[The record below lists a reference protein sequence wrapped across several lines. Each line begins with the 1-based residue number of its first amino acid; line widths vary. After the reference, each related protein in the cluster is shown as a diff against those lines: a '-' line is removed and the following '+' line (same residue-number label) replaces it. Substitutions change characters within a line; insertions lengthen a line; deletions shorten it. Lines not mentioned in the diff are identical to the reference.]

1 MRIGLA
7 RLLLSSPDVLLLDE
21 PTNHLDASARSW
33 LAGYVRDYAGTVV
46 TVSHD
51 RAFIDVAAES
61 IAEVDRGR
69 LELFKSVTYEKYLEQ
84 RKSRREQAAAAV
96 EAGEREA
103 ARLKDFINRMGAK
116 ASKARQAKDRQGK
129 LARIEQ
135 AIAAAKSTGALTA
148 ESRAPKLTLAPPPA
162 CGAEV
167 VALEDANLRH
177 KGGDQASNGICAIS
191 ALISISAMISALIS
205 ISTVISANS
214 QDILRG
220 VDLTIGRDM
229 RLVLRGP
236 NGTIY
241 SALFRDEDCSVRPFS
256 CGTFLIR
263 HTFLIWQVRA
273 SRRCCAPSLTAKRWR
288 AASEGLTSARRS
300 VSSRRWALTL
310 RYINPIHSVPIR
322 YVNPTHS
329 VPIRY
334 VNPTHSVPN
343 FISSL
348 NMAPCH
354 QDLAQDLPLDAIAYE
369 HVAAAAPAASDERC
383 RTVLGAL
390 GERLLIV

>member
-21 PTNHLDASARSW
+21 PTNHLDASARAW

-135 AIAAAKSTGALTA
+135 AIAAAKSTGALTT

-177 KGGDQASNGICAIS
+177 KGGDQASDERCAIS
-191 ALISISAMISALIS
+191 ALISISAM
-205 ISTVISANS
+205 ISANS

-236 NGTIY
+236 NGDIPRTTL
-241 SALFRDEDCSVRPFS
+241 SRGLRCATL
-256 CGTFLIR
+256 CG
-263 HTFLIWQVRA
+263 TFLIWQVQA
-273 SRRCCAPSLTAKRWR
+273 SRHSSAPSLTAGRSR
-288 AASEGLTSARRS
+288 AASGGLTSARRS
-300 VSSRRWALTL
+300 VSLRR
-310 RYINPIHSVPIR
+310 
-322 YVNPTHS
+322 
-329 VPIRY
+329 
-334 VNPTHSVPN
+334 
-343 FISSL
+343 
-348 NMAPCH
+348 
-354 QDLAQDLPLDAIAYE
+354 
-369 HVAAAAPAASDERC
+369 
-383 RTVLGAL
+383 
-390 GERLLIV
+390 